1 MANQLLYSVKEVFT
15 SYCGTMK
22 YFIPSYQ
29 RGYKWEEKDIKRL
42 LDDIN
47 EFKVIDDFD
56 AFYCLQNIS
65 IIENKGELNVVDG
78 QQRLTTLSILLSY
91 LGEADMVKGKLKYS
105 KRQTTQKFLNEYV
118 YTACLQQHMSED
130 WDTFIEKTDNQE
142 YDYQD
147 IFYIFMAWKT
157 IDGWFIDHREE
168 LEPMKNKILEN
179 VKLIVNRPAN
189 IDEHKLFE
197 NLNGKRVPLDG
208 ADLVRA
214 MIITR
219 SAKLKIAEGEDS
231 IKYDVLLN
239 EYRTGIGN
247 RLDAVNQWWQNENRQ
262 KYFSYFMAGA
272 EAVSDGMIE
281 FNLDKYPINNLYLL
295 YGAIYNGGK
304 LSLDFFEKEV
314 TDVAFFDRL
323 INVQRLL
330 RYWYD
335 DRILYHLIPF
345 VLIYCKKDDSER
357 KICFR
362 EVFDNWYKFSRK
374 GFIDYLK
381 RCVMNNEKI
390 KNLLSKVNS
399 NEYEKMC
406 FEEDWYSDKE
416 KPIVMVSV
424 LLDIIKLLKSS
435 NTSDRLPPEYF
446 KQKDED
452 KEHIFP
458 QTPIADKVKDA
469 GKQTSVLK
477 QYVEII
483 NMLIKERTDDTA
495 DGEKLEIT
503 PVIVNDSDI
512 DWSNKEWKTMIKNE
526 INSKVSKL
534 IPINSLGN
542 MCLLDSS
549 INRSYGNDFFQEKRI
564 DIMTKAQEGHYIRP
578 HVYDAFNKVFLERA
592 SGDCGVGRM
601 RVWDKS
607 DIIARRR
614 YIIGQI
620 KKFFEN
626 GKE

>member
-1 MANQLLYSVKEVFT
+1 
-15 SYCGTMK
+15 MK
-22 YFIPSYQ
+22 KYA
-29 RGYKWEEKDIKRL
+29 L
-42 LDDIN
+42 
-47 EFKVIDDFD
+47 
-56 AFYCLQNIS
+56 
-65 IIENKGELNVVDG
+65 
-78 QQRLTTLSILLSY
+78 LSIGAALMFSAAPAWAQLPSNPWEINPNDGY
-91 LGEADMVKGKLKYS
+91 MGDNVANTEITEAPVYENTAHGSEILPVDPWARARDKSGVKTWRGSGQHGKLNYIGEA
-105 KRQTTQKFLNEYV
+105 TTYG
-118 YTACLQQHMSED
+118 TAMG
-130 WDTFIEKTDNQE
+130 QE
-142 YDYQD
+142 M
-147 IFYIFMAWKT
+147 IAP
-157 IDGWFIDHREE
+157 E
-168 LEPMKNKILEN
+168 
-179 VKLIVNRPAN
+179 VNRHNMLVMTQHLRDLGYDIPA
-189 IDEHKLFE
+189 D
-197 NLNGKRVPLDG
+197 
-208 ADLVRA
+208 
-214 MIITR
+214 
-219 SAKLKIAEGEDS
+219 
-231 IKYDVLLN
+231 YD
-239 EYRTGIGN
+239 
-247 RLDAVNQWWQNENRQ
+247 
-262 KYFSYFMAGA
+262 
-272 EAVSDGMIE
+272 
-281 FNLDKYPINNLYLL
+281 
-295 YGAIYNGGK
+295 
-304 LSLDFFEKEV
+304 
-314 TDVAFFDRL
+314 
-323 INVQRLL
+323 
-330 RYWYD
+330 
-335 DRILYHLIPF
+335 
-345 VLIYCKKDDSER
+345 
-357 KICFR
+357 
-362 EVFDNWYKFSRK
+362 
-374 GFIDYLK
+374 
-381 RCVMNNEKI
+381 EKI

-435 NTSDRLPPEYF
+435 NTSDRLLPEYF

-620 KKFFEN
+620 KKFLEN

>member
-65 IIENKGELNVVDG
+65 IIENKGVLNVVDG

-91 LGEADMVKGKLKYS
+91 LGEADMVKGKLEYS

-118 YTACLQQHMSED
+118 YTACLKQHMSED
-130 WDTFIEKTDNQE
+130 WNWDTFIEKTDNQE

-247 RLDAVNQWWQNENRQ
+247 RLDAVNQWWENENRQ

-281 FNLDKYPINNLYLL
+281 FNQDKYPINNLYLL

-330 RYWYD
+330 RLN
-335 DRILYHLIPF
+335 INK
-345 VLIYCKKDDSER
+345 VLADFLEEKRKAFFSNLKDDE
-357 KICFR
+357 
-362 EVFDNWYKFSRK
+362 
-374 GFIDYLK
+374 
-381 RCVMNNEKI
+381 
-390 KNLLSKVNS
+390 
-399 NEYEKMC
+399 
-406 FEEDWYSDKE
+406 
-416 KPIVMVSV
+416 
-424 LLDIIKLLKSS
+424 LDIAKWDHRQLSILA
-435 NTSDRLPPEYF
+435 D
-446 KQKDED
+446 
-452 KEHIFP
+452 IV
-458 QTPIADKVKDA
+458 ADKPLWDNIC
-469 GKQTSVLK
+469 GD
-477 QYVEII
+477 Y
-483 NMLIKERTDDTA
+483 N
-495 DGEKLEIT
+495 
-503 PVIVNDSDI
+503 IVFYPR
-512 DWSNKEWKTMIKNE
+512 ETKT
-526 INSKVSKL
+526 
-534 IPINSLGN
+534 
-542 MCLLDSS
+542 C
-549 INRSYGNDFFQEKRI
+549 YGNVDL
-564 DIMTKAQEGHYIRP
+564 M
-578 HVYDAFNKVFLERA
+578 
-592 SGDCGVGRM
+592 SGTRYCRN
-601 RVWDKS
+601 
-607 DIIARRR
+607 R
-614 YIIGQI
+614 YINLKPDWQKEI
-620 KKFFEN
+620 EN
-626 GKE
+626 NYGVRLFLFQSGSR